1 MAYGFTWPAEDPP
14 AWYEVPNYVP
24 LEHSEKVSLRI
35 SEEKAAGRLVPTT
48 KEAVH
53 GIAAIGMVDKQR
65 SSFVKYRVVHDLSR
79 PHGGSVNDGINMG
92 KRKFATFQ
100 TACDL
105 MRPHCYMSKIDL
117 ANAYRSVPMAP
128 EWWPRH
134 ALQWEGQVYMDLR
147 MPFGNSGAP
156 AAFDRIT
163 QAIVRHMKASG
174 YPAFVGYLDDF
185 FLIVHRKKGENP
197 VTGE

>member
-1 MAYGFTWPAEDPP
+1 M
-14 AWYEVPNYVP
+14 P

-48 KEAVH
+48 REAVH

-65 SSFVKYRVVHDLSR
+65 SGFVKYRVVHDLSR

-163 QAIVRHMKASG
+163 QAIVRHMKAGG
-174 YPAFVGYLDDF
+174 YVPSLCGILGR
-185 FLIVHRKKGENP
+185 FLPYCAQEEGREPRHWGMITPPDIGGTPRG
-197 VTGE
+197 

>member
-1 MAYGFTWPAEDPP
+1 MMASTWESENSPP
-14 AWYEVPNYVP
+14 SRRHVTSCAHA
-24 LEHSEKVSLRI
+24 HS
-35 SEEKAAGRLVPTT
+35 
-48 KEAVH
+48 
-53 GIAAIGMVDKQR
+53 
-65 SSFVKYRVVHDLSR
+65 
-79 PHGGSVNDGINMG
+79 
-92 KRKFATFQ
+92 
-100 TACDL
+100 
-105 MRPHCYMSKIDL
+105 YMSKIDL

-185 FLIVHRKKGENP
+185 FLIAHRKKGDNP
-197 VTGE
+197 TIGE